1 MLKLLKEGKNNQ
13 RISPSLIKQ
22 IAAVSA
28 SENFGVVGMGYK
40 NSFSKFLDLF
50 SAGSSSGGVKVKY
63 LDENSVEID
72 IYVIMEFGTRLI
84 AVAESL
90 IDSVKY
96 NVEKQTEVTVRKA
109 SVHVQYVRV

>member
-1 MLKLLKEGKNNQ
+1 MLKIRKKGVDTPKT
-13 RISPSLIKQ
+13 SPTFIKQ

-40 NSFSKFLDLF
+40 NNLSKILDVF
-50 SAGSSSGGVKVKY
+50 CINSAGSGIKVKY
-63 LDENSVEID
+63 LDDENVELD

-96 NVEKQTEVTVRKA
+96 NVEKQTDAIVKKVNIY
-109 SVHVQYVRV
+109 VQYVRV